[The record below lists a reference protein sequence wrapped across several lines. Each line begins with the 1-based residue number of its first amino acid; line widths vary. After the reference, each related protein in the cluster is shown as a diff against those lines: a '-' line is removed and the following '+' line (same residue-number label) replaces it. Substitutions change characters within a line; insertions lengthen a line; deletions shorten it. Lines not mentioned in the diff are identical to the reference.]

1 MPSFAET
8 FESFC
13 AELKATFPELSAAV
27 DRSATQV
34 TAERF
39 LSAWKPY
46 LGILLERDVE
56 ALQSE
61 RRGLLMGTV
70 QLTPQLWGELSETT
84 QRAIW
89 KYLRTLALE
98 AAAIVGVEGLETDV
112 MQTLMNIMAAER
124 LEAGGAEAETA
135 ASEMFEEAMPHLQPL
150 MEKLRGMLGGFMDLS
165 GMADI
170 PMPTIPEH
178 LRRGRIARLAE
189 EMAKQFDP
197 SEFGIDPALLQ
208 NDNVEEV
215 LKRLAELY
223 QRDPTLIMTGAK
235 RVAEKIKKQV
245 MGGSL
250 NREELVAEAEEYVR
264 LFKEHPLF
272 KEAIAKF
279 QGLVGEGG
287 LASMFA
293 GAGGGGGGGTESERR
308 RIVQERLRK
317 KMEARKAGRGG
328 SNGGSKK

>member
-8 FESFC
+8 FTLFC
-13 AELKATFPELSAAV
+13 EELKATFPELTAAI
-27 DRSATQV
+27 DRAATQV

-39 LSAWKPY
+39 LSTWKPY
-46 LGILLERDVE
+46 LNILLERDAA

-61 RRGLLMGTV
+61 RRGLIVGTV
-70 QLTPQLWGELSETT
+70 QLTPQVWGELSGPT

-98 AAAIVGVEGLETDV
+98 AAATVGVEGLETDT
-112 MQTLMNIMAAER
+112 MQTLVNIMSAER
-124 LEAGGAEAETA
+124 LESGGAEAEAA

-150 MEKLRGMLGGFMDLS
+150 MEKLKGMLGGFMDLS

-178 LRRGRIARLAE
+178 LRHGRIARLAE

-197 SEFGIDPALLQ
+197 TEFGIDPALLKS
-208 NDNVEEV
+208 DDVEEV

-223 QRDPTLIMTGAK
+223 QRDPTLIMSGAK
-235 RVAEKIKKQV
+235 RVAEKIKKQIL
-245 MGGSL
+245 GGSL

-287 LASMFA
+287 LASMF
-293 GAGGGGGGGTESERR
+293 GGGGGGGGTESERR

-317 KMEARKAGRGG
+317 KMEARKAG
-328 SNGGSKK
+328 KK

>member
-1 MPSFAET
+1 MPSFSET
-8 FESFC
+8 FQSFC
-13 AELKATFPELSAAV
+13 GELKATFPELTAAV
-27 DRSATQV
+27 DRAASQV

-46 LGILLERDVE
+46 LGILLERDAA
-56 ALQSE
+56 ALQAE
-61 RRGLLMGTV
+61 RRGLLVGTV
-70 QLTPQLWGELSETT
+70 QLTPQLWSELSEKT
-84 QRAIW
+84 QQAIW

-98 AAAIVGVEGLETDV
+98 AAATVGVEGLETDV
-112 MQTLMNIMAAER
+112 MQTLMNIMTAER
-124 LEAGGAEAETA
+124 LEAGGTEAETA

-150 MEKLRGMLGGFMDLS
+150 MEKLKGMLGGFMDLS

-197 SEFGIDPALLQ
+197 AEFGIDPALLQ

-215 LKRLAELY
+215 LKRLAEIY

-235 RVAEKIKKQV
+235 RVAEKIKKQIL
-245 MGGSL
+245 GGSL

-287 LASMFA
+287 LASMFS
-293 GAGGGGGGGTESERR
+293 GGGASGGGTESERR

-317 KMEARKAGRGG
+317 KMEARRGG
-328 SNGGSKK
+328 KK

>member
-1 MPSFAET
+1 MPSFSET
-8 FESFC
+8 FQSFC
-13 AELKATFPELSAAV
+13 GELKATFPELTASV
-27 DRSATQV
+27 DRAATQV

-46 LGILLERDVE
+46 LGILLERDVA
-56 ALQSE
+56 ALQAE
-61 RRGLLMGTV
+61 RRGLLVGTV
-70 QLTPQLWGELSETT
+70 QLTPQLWGELSEKT
-84 QRAIW
+84 QQVIW

-98 AAAIVGVEGLETDV
+98 AAATVGVEGLETEV
-112 MQTLMNIMAAER
+112 MQTLMHIMTAER
-124 LEAGGAEAETA
+124 LEAGGDDATSA
-135 ASEMFEEAMPHLQPL
+135 ASEMFEDAMPHLQPL
-150 MEKLRGMLGGFMDLS
+150 MEKLKGMLGGFMDLS

-197 SEFGIDPALLQ
+197 AEFGIDPALLQ

-215 LKRLAELY
+215 LKRLAEIY

-235 RVAEKIKKQV
+235 RVAEKIKKQIL
-245 MGGSL
+245 GGSL

-279 QGLVGEGG
+279 QSLVGEGG
-287 LASMFA
+287 LASMF
-293 GAGGGGGGGTESERR
+293 GGGGGGTESERR

-317 KMEARKAGRGG
+317 KMEARRGG
-328 SNGGSKK
+328 KK